1 MGVDFSKSNLFF
13 ATQYLLCGVFFLLRR
28 ISVPA
33 FPQRLNEKELHMN
46 QTFMKEKKILPLVI
60 SMSLPMVISMA
71 VNALYNIVDSFFV
84 AKISENAMTALSLVF
99 PVQNLVAS
107 IAVGFGVGMNARIAF
122 CLGAEDQAQA
132 DRATATGMLLSFV
145 HGLVLT
151 LLCLLVM
158 PGFLSLYTQDAQTL
172 NMGLAYAN
180 RVFLFSIVI
189 MLGVALEKIFQ
200 AVGRMKVSMA
210 SMLAGLVVNI
220 VLDPLM
226 IFGLGP
232 FPKMGIEGAAY
243 ATGIGQSVTLL
254 VYLLFC
260 VFRPLPVSFRLKN
273 ITLNGVLLQKLYAVG
288 IPASLNMALP
298 SVLISSLN
306 GILASFSEKYVLV
319 LGAYYKLQTF
329 IYLTANGIVQG
340 TRPLI
345 SFNYGAGENDRVE
358 KIFRAAL
365 GLTAGV
371 MAVGLL
377 LSLAIPRQLIGL
389 FTGSEETIRI
399 GVKALRII
407 SIGFLAS
414 AVSVTCCGAL
424 EALEKGIPSLLVSL
438 ARYVLLILPAAF
450 LFSRLLGAEGVFY
463 AFPLTEIGSA
473 VFSYWIYRRIW
484 GSHR

>member
-1 MGVDFSKSNLFF
+1 MP
-13 ATQYLLCGVFFLLRR
+13 
-28 ISVPA
+28 VPA
-33 FPQRLNEKELHMN
+33 LPQRLEGKELPMN

-158 PGFLSLYTQDAQTL
+158 PWFLSLYTQDAQTL
-172 NMGLAYAN
+172 HMGLAYAN
-180 RVFLFSIVI
+180 RVFLFSAVI
-189 MLGVALEKIFQ
+189 TLGVALEKIFQ
-200 AVGRMKVSMA
+200 AVGRMQVSMV

-220 VLDPLM
+220 ILDPLM

-260 VFRPLPVSFRLKN
+260 VFRPLPLSFRWKN

-306 GILASFSEKYVLV
+306 GILAGFSEKYVLV

-345 SFNYGAGENDRVE
+345 SFNYGAGEKDRVE
-358 KIFRAAL
+358 KIFRTAL
-365 GLTAGV
+365 GLTIGV

-389 FTGSEETIRI
+389 FTGNEETLRI

-407 SIGFLAS
+407 STGFLAS

-438 ARYVLLILPAAF
+438 SRYVLLILPAAF
-450 LFSRLLGAEGVFY
+450 LFSRLLGAEGVFC

-473 VFSYWIYRRIW
+473 VFSFWVYRRIW
-484 GSHR
+484 NSHR

>member
-1 MGVDFSKSNLFF
+1 MPGGGAVPPPGRTLCASN
-13 ATQYLLCGVFFLLRR
+13 V
-28 ISVPA
+28 
-33 FPQRLNEKELHMN
+33 EKEPYMD
-46 QTFMKEKKILPLVI
+46 QTFMKEKKILPLVV
-60 SMSLPMVISMA
+60 SMALPMVISMA
-71 VNALYNIVDSFFV
+71 VNSLYNIVDSFFV

-99 PVQNLVAS
+99 PMQNLVNS

-122 CLGAEDQAQA
+122 CLGAKDSAQA

-145 HGLVLT
+145 HGLLLT
-151 LLCLLVM
+151 LLCLLLA
-158 PGFLSLYTQDAQTL
+158 PWFLSLYARDAQTL
-172 NMGLAYAN
+172 SMGLAYAN

-189 MLGVALEKIFQ
+189 MLEVALEKVFQ
-200 AVGRMKVSMA
+200 AVGRMKVSMV
-210 SMLAGLVVNI
+210 SMLSGLIANI

-232 FPKMGIEGAAY
+232 FPRMGIAGAAY
-243 ATGIGQSVTLL
+243 ATGIGQCVTLL

-260 VFRPLPVSFRLKN
+260 LFRPLPVSFRLRN
-273 ITLNGVLLQKLYAVG
+273 ISLRPALLQKLYAVG

-298 SVLISSLN
+298 SVLISALN
-306 GILASFSEKYVLV
+306 GILSGFSEKYVLV

-345 SFNYGAGENDRVE
+345 SFNYGAGEKARVE
-358 KIFRAAL
+358 QIFRTAL

-377 LSLAIPRQLIGL
+377 LSLAIPRQLMGL
-389 FTGSEETIRI
+389 FTSSEETLQI
-399 GVKALRII
+399 GVKALRVI
-407 SIGFLAS
+407 STGFLAS

-438 ARYVLLILPAAF
+438 SRYVLLILPAAF

-473 VFSYWIYRRIW
+473 LFSYWLYRRLWKKI
-484 GSHR
+484 S

>member
-1 MGVDFSKSNLFF
+1 
-13 ATQYLLCGVFFLLRR
+13 
-28 ISVPA
+28 
-33 FPQRLNEKELHMN
+33 MN
-46 QTFMKEKKILPLVI
+46 QSFMKEKKILPLVI

-84 AKISENAMTALSLVF
+84 ARISENAMTALSLVF

-158 PGFLSLYTQDAQTL
+158 PWFLSLYTQDKQTL
-172 NMGLAYAN
+172 HMGLAYAN
-180 RVFLFSIVI
+180 RVFLFSVVI

-200 AVGRMKVSMA
+200 AVGRMKVSMV
-210 SMLAGLVVNI
+210 SMLAGLIVNI

-260 VFRPLPVSFRLKN
+260 VFRPLPLSFSLKN
-273 ITLNGVLLQKLYAVG
+273 ITLNGMLLQKLYAVG

-306 GILASFSEKYVLV
+306 GILAGFSEKYVLV

-345 SFNYGAGENDRVE
+345 SFNYGAGEKDRVE
-358 KIFRAAL
+358 TIFRTAL

-377 LSLAIPRQLIGL
+377 LSLAIPQQLIGL
-389 FTGSEETIRI
+389 FTASEETIRI

-438 ARYVLLILPAAF
+438 SRYILLILPAAF

-473 VFSYWIYRRIW
+473 VFSYWIYRRI
-484 GSHR
+484 

>member
-1 MGVDFSKSNLFF
+1 MP
-13 ATQYLLCGVFFLLRR
+13 
-28 ISVPA
+28 VPA
-33 FPQRLNEKELHMN
+33 LPQRLEGKELPMN

-132 DRATATGMLLSFV
+132 DRATATGMMLSFV
-145 HGLVLT
+145 HGLILT

-158 PGFLSLYTQDAQTL
+158 PWFLSLYTQDAQTL
-172 NMGLAYAN
+172 HMGLAYAN

-200 AVGRMKVSMA
+200 AVGRMKVSMV

-220 VLDPLM
+220 ILDPLM

-260 VFRPLPVSFRLKN
+260 VFRPLPLSFRWKN
-273 ITLNGVLLQKLYAVG
+273 ITLTPLLLQKLYAVG

-306 GILASFSEKYVLV
+306 GILAGFSEKYVLV

-345 SFNYGAGENDRVE
+345 SFNYGAEEKDRVE
-358 KIFRAAL
+358 TIFRTAL
-365 GLTAGV
+365 GLTIGV

-377 LSLAIPRQLIGL
+377 LSLAIPQQLIGL
-389 FTGSEETIRI
+389 FTGNEETIRI

-438 ARYVLLILPAAF
+438 SRYVLLILPTAF

>member
-1 MGVDFSKSNLFF
+1 
-13 ATQYLLCGVFFLLRR
+13 
-28 ISVPA
+28 
-33 FPQRLNEKELHMN
+33 MN

-132 DRATATGMLLSFV
+132 DRATATGMMLSFV
-145 HGLVLT
+145 HGLILT

-158 PGFLSLYTQDAQTL
+158 PWFLSLYTQDAQTL
-172 NMGLAYAN
+172 HMGLSYAN

-200 AVGRMKVSMA
+200 AVGRMKVSMV

-220 VLDPLM
+220 ILDPLM

-260 VFRPLPVSFRLKN
+260 VFRPLPLSFRWKN
-273 ITLNGVLLQKLYAVG
+273 ITLNPLLLQKLYAVG

-306 GILASFSEKYVLV
+306 GILAGFSEKYVLV

-345 SFNYGAGENDRVE
+345 SFNYGAGEKDRVE
-358 KIFRAAL
+358 TIFRTAL
-365 GLTAGV
+365 GLTIGV

-377 LSLAIPRQLIGL
+377 LSLAIPQQLIGL
-389 FTGSEETIRI
+389 FTGNEETIRI

-438 ARYVLLILPAAF
+438 SRYVLLILPTAF

>member
-1 MGVDFSKSNLFF
+1 MP
-13 ATQYLLCGVFFLLRR
+13 
-28 ISVPA
+28 VPA
-33 FPQRLNEKELHMN
+33 LPQRLEGKELPMN

-132 DRATATGMLLSFV
+132 DRATATGMMLSFV
-145 HGLVLT
+145 HGLILT

-158 PGFLSLYTQDAQTL
+158 PWFLSLYTQDAQTL
-172 NMGLAYAN
+172 HMGLAYAN

-189 MLGVALEKIFQ
+189 MLGVALEKVFQ
-200 AVGRMKVSMA
+200 AVGRMKVSMV

-220 VLDPLM
+220 ILDPLM

-232 FPKMGIEGAAY
+232 FPRMGIEGAAY

-260 VFRPLPVSFRLKN
+260 IFRPLPLSFRWKN
-273 ITLNGVLLQKLYAVG
+273 ITLNPLLLQKLYAVG

-306 GILASFSEKYVLV
+306 GILAGFSEKYVLV

-345 SFNYGAGENDRVE
+345 SFNYGAGEKDRVE
-358 KIFRAAL
+358 KIFRTAL
-365 GLTAGV
+365 GLTIGV

-377 LSLAIPRQLIGL
+377 LSLAIPQQLIGL
-389 FTGSEETIRI
+389 FTGNEETIRI

-438 ARYVLLILPAAF
+438 SRYVLLILPAAF

>member
-1 MGVDFSKSNLFF
+1 
-13 ATQYLLCGVFFLLRR
+13 
-28 ISVPA
+28 
-33 FPQRLNEKELHMN
+33 MN

-132 DRATATGMLLSFV
+132 DRATATGMMLSFV
-145 HGLVLT
+145 HGLILT

-158 PGFLSLYTQDAQTL
+158 PWFLSLYTQDAQTL
-172 NMGLAYAN
+172 HMGLAYAN

-200 AVGRMKVSMA
+200 AVGRMKVSMV

-220 VLDPLM
+220 ILDPLM

-260 VFRPLPVSFRLKN
+260 VFRPLPLSFRWKN
-273 ITLNGVLLQKLYAVG
+273 ITLNPLLLQKLYAVG

-306 GILASFSEKYVLV
+306 GILAGFSEKYVLV

-345 SFNYGAGENDRVE
+345 SFNYGAGEKGRVE
-358 KIFRAAL
+358 KIFRTAL

-377 LSLAIPRQLIGL
+377 LSLAIPQQLIGL
-389 FTGSEETIRI
+389 FTGNEETIRI

-438 ARYVLLILPAAF
+438 SRYVLLILPTAF

>member
-1 MGVDFSKSNLFF
+1 
-13 ATQYLLCGVFFLLRR
+13 
-28 ISVPA
+28 
-33 FPQRLNEKELHMN
+33 MN

-145 HGLVLT
+145 HGLILT

-158 PGFLSLYTQDAQTL
+158 PWFLSLYTQDAQTL
-172 NMGLAYAN
+172 HMGLAYAN

-200 AVGRMKVSMA
+200 AVGRMKVSMV

-220 VLDPLM
+220 ILDPLM

-232 FPKMGIEGAAY
+232 FPRMGIEGAAY

-260 VFRPLPVSFRLKN
+260 VFRPLPLSFRWKN
-273 ITLNGVLLQKLYAVG
+273 ITLNPLLLQKLYAVG

-306 GILASFSEKYVLV
+306 GILAGFSEKYVLV

-345 SFNYGAGENDRVE
+345 SFNYGAGEKDRVE
-358 KIFRAAL
+358 KIFRTAL
-365 GLTAGV
+365 GLTIGV

-377 LSLAIPRQLIGL
+377 LSLAIPQQLIGL
-389 FTGSEETIRI
+389 FTGNEETIRI

-438 ARYVLLILPAAF
+438 SRYVLLILPAAF

>member
-1 MGVDFSKSNLFF
+1 
-13 ATQYLLCGVFFLLRR
+13 
-28 ISVPA
+28 
-33 FPQRLNEKELHMN
+33 MN

-145 HGLVLT
+145 HGLILT

-158 PGFLSLYTQDAQTL
+158 PWFLSLYTQDAQTL
-172 NMGLAYAN
+172 HMGLAYAN

-200 AVGRMKVSMA
+200 AVGRMKVSMV

-220 VLDPLM
+220 ILDPLM

-232 FPKMGIEGAAY
+232 FPRMGIEGAAY

-260 VFRPLPVSFRLKN
+260 IFRPLPLSFRWKN
-273 ITLNGVLLQKLYAVG
+273 ITLNPLLLQKLYAVG

-306 GILASFSEKYVLV
+306 GILAGFSEKYVLV

-345 SFNYGAGENDRVE
+345 SFNYGAGEKDRVE
-358 KIFRAAL
+358 KIFRTAL
-365 GLTAGV
+365 GLTAAV

-377 LSLAIPRQLIGL
+377 LSLAIPQQLIGL
-389 FTGSEETIRI
+389 FTGNEETIRI

-438 ARYVLLILPAAF
+438 SRYVLLILPTAF

>member
-1 MGVDFSKSNLFF
+1 
-13 ATQYLLCGVFFLLRR
+13 
-28 ISVPA
+28 
-33 FPQRLNEKELHMN
+33 MN

-99 PVQNLVAS
+99 PVQNLVTS

-158 PGFLSLYTQDAQTL
+158 PRFLSLYTQDAQTL
-172 NMGLAYAN
+172 HMGLAYAN

-220 VLDPLM
+220 ILDPLM

-273 ITLNGVLLQKLYAVG
+273 VTLNPVLLQKLYAVG

-306 GILASFSEKYVLV
+306 GILAGFSEKYVLV

-345 SFNYGAGENDRVE
+345 SFNYGAGEKARVE
-358 KIFRAAL
+358 KIFRTAL

-389 FTGSEETIRI
+389 FTDSEETVRI

-407 SIGFLAS
+407 SLGFLAS

-484 GSHR
+484 DSHR

>member
-1 MGVDFSKSNLFF
+1 
-13 ATQYLLCGVFFLLRR
+13 
-28 ISVPA
+28 
-33 FPQRLNEKELHMN
+33 MN

-84 AKISENAMTALSLVF
+84 ARISENAMTALSLVF

-158 PGFLSLYTQDAQTL
+158 PWFLSLYTRDAQTL

-180 RVFLFSIVI
+180 RVFLFSVVI

-200 AVGRMKVSMA
+200 AVGRMKVSMV
-210 SMLAGLVVNI
+210 SMLAGLIVNI
-220 VLDPLM
+220 ILDPLM

-260 VFRPLPVSFRLKN
+260 IFRPLPLSFHWKN
-273 ITLNGVLLQKLYAVG
+273 ITLNPLLLQKLYAVG

-306 GILASFSEKYVLV
+306 GILAGFSEKYVLV

-345 SFNYGAGENDRVE
+345 SFNYGAGEKDRVE
-358 KIFRAAL
+358 TIFRTAL
-365 GLTAGV
+365 GLTIGV

-389 FTGSEETIRI
+389 FTANEETIRI

-438 ARYVLLILPAAF
+438 SRYVLLILPAAF

>member
-1 MGVDFSKSNLFF
+1 
-13 ATQYLLCGVFFLLRR
+13 
-28 ISVPA
+28 
-33 FPQRLNEKELHMN
+33 MN

-158 PGFLSLYTQDAQTL
+158 PWFLSLYTQDAQTL
-172 NMGLAYAN
+172 HMGLAYAN
-180 RVFLFSIVI
+180 RVFLFSVVI

-200 AVGRMKVSMA
+200 AVGRMKVSMV

-220 VLDPLM
+220 ILDPLM

-232 FPKMGIEGAAY
+232 FPRMGIEGAAY

-260 VFRPLPVSFRLKN
+260 VFRPLPLSFSLKN
-273 ITLNGVLLQKLYAVG
+273 ITLNGMLLQKLYAVG

-306 GILASFSEKYVLV
+306 GILAGFSEKYVLV

-345 SFNYGAGENDRVE
+345 SFNYGAGEKDRVE
-358 KIFRAAL
+358 TIFRTAL
-365 GLTAGV
+365 GLTVGV

-377 LSLAIPRQLIGL
+377 LSLTIPQQLIGL
-389 FTGSEETIRI
+389 FTANEETIRI

-424 EALEKGIPSLLVSL
+424 EALEKGIPSLLVSFS
-438 ARYVLLILPAAF
+438 RYVLLILPAAF